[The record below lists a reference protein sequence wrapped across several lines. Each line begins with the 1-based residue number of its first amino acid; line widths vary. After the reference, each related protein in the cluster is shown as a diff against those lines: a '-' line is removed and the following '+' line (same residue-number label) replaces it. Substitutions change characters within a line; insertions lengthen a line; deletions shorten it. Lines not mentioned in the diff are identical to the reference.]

1 MTAKF
6 VGIIDEKTKRKTFIN
21 TDRIQYF
28 NTRSNEGA
36 EYPFS
41 LDITFENDSGSE
53 GEVPGFKVFK
63 FKEEKTM
70 NDVATN
76 ILLKHG
82 DL

>member
-53 GEVPGFKVFK
+53 GEVHGYVTFQ
-63 FKEEKTM
+63 FKEEKTL
-70 NDVATN
+70 NDVVTN